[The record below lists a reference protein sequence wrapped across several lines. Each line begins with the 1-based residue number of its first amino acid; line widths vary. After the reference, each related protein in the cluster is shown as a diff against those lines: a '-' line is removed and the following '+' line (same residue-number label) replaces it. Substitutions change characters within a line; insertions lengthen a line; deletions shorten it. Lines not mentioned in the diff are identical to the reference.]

1 MQIDTPCTERWTD
14 WSCRVEVSV
23 EGPPHLGTA
32 RALTTAVMRSVGSAV
47 SRFDPASELSAV
59 NRRAG
64 TMTPVSSLCDV
75 LVAAALDAAEL
86 TGGACDPTVGAHVV
100 AAGYDR
106 DIADVRHTAGMETAS
121 PALPDWRRVRCNR
134 ALRLVGLPAGM
145 ALDLGA
151 TAKAWTAQRCAER
164 IHAELGTP
172 ALVAIGGDV
181 CVAGTPERPW
191 RIVVAEQPDGPGQL
205 VTLDRGALTT
215 STTTVRTW
223 TRQGCRVHHIIDP
236 RSGQPSTGRWRS
248 ASVWADD
255 AVLANAVSTAVLANA
270 DVTDDLLGRA
280 RVSARL
286 VDRGGSVRL
295 VGDWPSEGADTSSGQ
310 VAA

>member
-1 MQIDTPCTERWTD
+1 MQIDIPSTERWTD

-23 EGPPHLGTA
+23 AEPLLLGAA
-32 RALTTAVMRSVGSAV
+32 RALTTDVMRSVSAAV
-47 SRFDPASELSAV
+47 NRFDPASELSAV

-64 TMTPVSSLCDV
+64 AMTPVSSLCDV
-75 LVAAALDAAEL
+75 LVAAALKAAEL

-106 DIADVRHTAGMETAS
+106 DIADVRHSPGMQTAS
-121 PALPDWRRVRCNR
+121 PTPPDWRRVRRNR
-134 ALRLVGLPAGM
+134 ALRLVGVPAGM

-164 IHAELGTP
+164 IHTELGTP
-172 ALVAIGGDV
+172 ALVSIGGDA
-181 CVAGTPERPW
+181 CAAGAPERPW
-191 RIVVAEQPDGPGQL
+191 RILVSEQPGGPGQL
-205 VTLDRGALTT
+205 VTLDHGALTT

-223 TRQGCRVHHIIDP
+223 TRQGRRVHHIIDP

-248 ASVWADD
+248 ASVWADE
-255 AVLANAVSTAVLANA
+255 AVLANAVSTAVVAHA
-270 DVTDDLLGRA
+270 EVTDDLLART

-286 VDRGGSVRL
+286 VDLDGRVRL
-295 VGDWPSEGADTSSGQ
+295 VQDWPSEGADTSSGQ

>member
-14 WSCRVEVSV
+14 WSCRVEVTV
-23 EGPPHLGTA
+23 AEPLLLGAA
-32 RALTTAVMRSVGSAV
+32 RALTSDVMRSVSDAV
-47 SRFDPASELSAV
+47 SRFDPTSQLSAV

-64 TMTPVSSLCDV
+64 AMTPVSSLCDV

-86 TGGACDPTVGAHVV
+86 TGGACDPTVGSHVV

-106 DIADVRHTAGMETAS
+106 DIDDVRRAPGWEGAS
-121 PALPDWRRVRCNR
+121 TTLPDWRRVRCNR
-134 ALRLVGLPAGM
+134 ALRLVGVPAGL

-151 TAKAWTAQRCAER
+151 TAKAWTAQHCAER
-164 IHAELGTP
+164 IHTELGSP
-172 ALVAIGGDV
+172 ALVSIGGDV
-181 CVAGTPERPW
+181 CVAGTPEHPW
-191 RIVVAEQPDGPGQL
+191 RILVSEQPDGPGQL
-205 VTLDRGALTT
+205 VALDRGALAT

-223 TRQGCRVHHIIDP
+223 ARRGRRVHHIIDP

-270 DVTDDLLGRA
+270 DGTDDLLART

-286 VDRGGSVRL
+286 VDRCGRIRL
-295 VGDWPSEGADTSSGQ
+295 VGDWPNEGADISSGR